1 MPLISQSIPNLI
13 NGVSQQPPS
22 LRLKTQAED
31 QVNGLSSV
39 VEGLKKRPC
48 TEHIA
53 ELNLTNVEDAFIH
66 TIRRDE
72 NEFYTAVITSS
83 AIKVFDKNGVE
94 KTVTGSLAYLSGIT
108 SPSSQL
114 AATTIADYTFI
125 VNKTKVVTKGTTKSS
140 SRPHEAMI
148 YVKQGDYK
156 TDFKIT
162 IKDTSDNVLA
172 TASKTTKDASSTAN
186 QDDIRTNKIAEDLY
200 NQLVSHQETPEAT
213 EENPNPTPVTVGLPA
228 GYSVELIGNVIYISS
243 ATNDFRV
250 TTTDSRGDTYLLAFK
265 GQTEDFNK
273 LPPKGKLGFTIK
285 VMGDTDQKQDDYYVS
300 LQDTTGNGIYVWQET
315 IADNIDVEINPAT
328 MPHKLVRESNGTFTF
343 EPVEWDARRVGDDDS
358 NSFPSF
364 VGFTINDL
372 FFYRN
377 RLGILADENV
387 IFSEASSYYNFFLP
401 TIITSLESSPIDIAV
416 SNNQVSILKHAVPFN
431 ERLVLFSDL
440 TQFTLNTDGLLTPDT
455 VSVDVSSNF
464 ETSTLAKPVSAGKFV
479 FFPANRGKWAAL
491 REYFIESSTDNTT
504 NATEITAHVPKYI
517 EGEVKKMAASSNE
530 DMLVCI
536 SKDKPESVYVYKYFW
551 SGNEKLQSS
560 WSRWDFDG
568 DVLNI
573 DFNNSTLILL
583 VKRADGVYLESINLS
598 TDTARADTVG
608 SFPVNLDRRV
618 KLATGGLT
626 AVPYTDEHVIYV
638 TANGRIIEQAKV
650 ATALQ
655 NTVVF
660 AGVPYMFTYKFSE
673 QVITQD
679 KSPVTI
685 GRLQLRNMNIV
696 FNDSGY
702 FNVTVTP
709 KKRNTNTYVFTG
721 RVLGS
726 AKNLLGQAPTDS
738 GTFKVPVLAKSSDVE
753 IVVQSDSFLPCIF
766 QSAEWEGMY
775 VLRSQRV

>member
-53 ELNLTNVEDAFIH
+53 KLNLTNVEDAFIH

-72 NEFYTAVITSS
+72 NEFYTAVIT
-83 AIKVFDKNGVE
+83 AAGIKVFDKTGTE
-94 KTVTGSLAYLSGIT
+94 KTVSGSMAYLTGIT
-108 SPSSQL
+108 APSSQL

-125 VNKTKVVTKGTTKSS
+125 VNKTKVVSKATTKSS
-140 SRPHEAMI
+140 TRPYEAMV

-162 IKDTSDNVLA
+162 IRDTSDNVLA
-172 TASKTTKDASSTAN
+172 TATKTTLDASTTAN
-186 QDDIRTNKIAEDLY
+186 QDDIRTNKIAQDLY
-200 NQLVSHQETPEAT
+200 DQLKSHQVTPEPT
-213 EENPNPTPVTVGLPA
+213 EANPNPVAVTAGLPE
-228 GYSVELIGNVIYISS
+228 GYSVELIGNVIYVSS
-243 ATNDFRV
+243 TTNDFRI
-250 TTTDSRGDTYLLAFK
+250 TTTDSRGDAYLLVFK
-265 GQTEDFNK
+265 GQTGDFNK

-300 LQDTTGNGIYVWQET
+300 LQDTTGNGVYVWQET
-315 IADNIDVEINPAT
+315 IADNIDVALDPAT
-328 MPHKLVRESNGTFTF
+328 MPHKLVRETNGTFSF
-343 EPVEWDARRVGDDDS
+343 QPVDWDHRKVGDDDS

-364 VGFTINDL
+364 VGFKINDL

-401 TIITSLESSPIDIAV
+401 TIITSLDSSPIDIAV

-455 VSVDVSSNF
+455 VSVNVSSNF
-464 ETSTLAKPVSAGKFV
+464 ETSTLAKPVAAGKFI

-517 EGEVKKMAASSNE
+517 EGEIKKLAASSNE

-536 SKDKPESVYVYKYFW
+536 AKDKPKSVYVYKYFW

-573 DFNNSTLILL
+573 EFSNSTLILL
-583 VKRADGVYLESINLS
+583 VKRSDGVCLESLNLS
-598 TDTARADTVG
+598 TDSARAVTVG
-608 SFPVNLDRRV
+608 GFPVNLDRRV
-618 KLATGGLT
+618 KLTTSAL
-626 AVPYTDEHVIYV
+626 PYTDEKVIYV
-638 TANGRIIEQAKV
+638 TANGRILEQAKV
-650 ATALQ
+650 AATLA
-655 NTVVF
+655 NTSVY
-660 AGVPYMFTYKFSE
+660 AGVPYTFSYKFSE

-702 FNVTVTP
+702 FKVKVTP
-709 KKRNTNTYVFTG
+709 KKRETNNYIFTG

-738 GTFKVPVLAKSSDVE
+738 GTFKVPVLAKSGDVD
-753 IVVQSDSFLPCIF
+753 IVVESDSFLPCIF